1 MRIDLVSVT
10 IAGLIAWQAPPPP
23 SQAPKKESTVQVRG
37 CMQGQSLTLTED
49 PGFEVPNKRIDLT
62 GDRRLMKTL
71 KEHNGH
77 LEEIVG
83 VLKTQSQSNTV
94 AVKEKRGEKTR
105 VYVGVSD
112 NRSKPMEALPAAPVL
127 DVRAFTHLG
136 RKCQ

>member
-1 MRIDLVSVT
+1 MRIDLVSAA
-10 IAGLIAWQAPPPP
+10 IAGLIAWQAPPA

-37 CMQGQSLTLTED
+37 CLQGQSLTVTED

-62 GDRRLMKTL
+62 GERRLMRTL

-94 AVKEKRGEKTR
+94 AVKEKPGEKTR
-105 VYVGVSD
+105 VYVGASE
-112 NRSKPMEALPAAPVL
+112 NRSKTMEALRAAPV
-127 DVRAFTHLG
+127 
-136 RKCQ
+136 